1 MPITRHDPP
10 HLDTQAQM
18 FGLLS
23 DPTRLR
29 ILFHLAGTERA
40 SVGELCRLL
49 GKSQPVTSNALTLLR
64 LGGLVSRQREGKS
77 SLYRLDGP
85 LVRDL
90 LRWFRIRQARGWT
103 RRDR

>member
-10 HLDTQAQM
+10 HLDAEARL

-29 ILFHLAGTERA
+29 ILLHLAGTDRA

-49 GKSQPVTSNALTLLR
+49 GKPQPVTSNALTLLR
-64 LGGLVSRQREGKS
+64 LGGLVSFRREGKRNF
-77 SLYRLDGP
+77 YRLDS
-85 LVRDL
+85 LLAREL
-90 LRWFRIRQARGWT
+90 LRWFTARDAKE
-103 RRDR
+103 RAAASP